1 MFMEFLI
8 TEKQLAKILLE
19 ERDNSLQNSM
29 KTLYNFTK
37 EMVSKVTRIY
47 GVNLRMFL
55 TWGTSVG
62 GLMLPL
68 DAFLKT
74 GEFNL
79 DENQKMLILAGVTF
93 ALFFEG
99 KRGLTK
105 ILTTIKENGLEEA
118 FDAGLL
124 KAYQLKDSFTNFLRS
139 TKVITSQV
147 LEIISYAFLIP
158 IIGDVQNMAGDVT
171 NITESSIMIAE
182 RLAASG
188 AVLLSREVLV
198 SLFKKLFKKLQ

>member
-1 MFMEFLI
+1 MEFLI
-8 TEKQLAKILLE
+8 SQSQLNLILNEQRNDDVLSS
-19 ERDNSLQNSM
+19 SLKKM
-29 KTLYNFTK
+29 KSFTNN
-37 EMVSKVTRIY
+37 MVGRVLKTYDI
-47 GVNLRMFL
+47 NLKMFL
-55 TWGTSVG
+55 TWGTSIG
-62 GLMLPL
+62 GLVMPL
-68 DAFLKT
+68 NEFLKSGDFDLSESERYLVLSGIAFL
-74 GEFNL
+74 
-79 DENQKMLILAGVTF
+79 I
-93 ALFFEG
+93 FFEG
-99 KRGLTK
+99 KRGLSK

-158 IIGDVQNMAGDVT
+158 IIGDVQNIAGDVT

>member
-1 MFMEFLI
+1 LNEQRNDDVLSS
-8 TEKQLAKILLE
+8 
-19 ERDNSLQNSM
+19 SLKKM
-29 KTLYNFTK
+29 KSFTNN
-37 EMVSKVTRIY
+37 MVGRVLKTYDI
-47 GVNLRMFL
+47 NLKMFL
-55 TWGTSVG
+55 TWGTSIG
-62 GLMLPL
+62 GLVMPL
-68 DAFLKT
+68 NEFLKSGNFELSESERYLVLSGIAFL
-74 GEFNL
+74 
-79 DENQKMLILAGVTF
+79 I
-93 ALFFEG
+93 FFEG
-99 KRGLTK
+99 KRGLSK

>member
-1 MFMEFLI
+1 MEFLI
-8 TEKQLAKILLE
+8 SQSQLNLILNEQRNDDILSS
-19 ERDNSLQNSM
+19 SLKKM
-29 KTLYNFTK
+29 KSFTNN
-37 EMVSKVTRIY
+37 MVGRVLKTYDI
-47 GVNLRMFL
+47 NLKMFL
-55 TWGTSVG
+55 TWGTSIG
-62 GLMLPL
+62 GLVMPL
-68 DAFLKT
+68 NEFLKS
-74 GEFNL
+74 GNL
-79 DENQKMLILAGVTF
+79 DLSESERYLVLSGISFLI
-93 ALFFEG
+93 FFEG
-99 KRGLTK
+99 KRGLSK

-158 IIGDVQNMAGDVT
+158 IIGDVQNIAGDVT

-188 AVLLSREVLV
+188 VVLLSREVLV

>member
-1 MFMEFLI
+1 MEFLI
-8 TEKQLAKILLE
+8 SQSQLNLILNEQKNDDVLSS
-19 ERDNSLQNSM
+19 SLKKM
-29 KTLYNFTK
+29 KSFTNN
-37 EMVSKVTRIY
+37 MVGRVLKTYDI
-47 GVNLRMFL
+47 NLKMFL
-55 TWGTSVG
+55 TWGTSIG
-62 GLMLPL
+62 GLVMPL
-68 DAFLKT
+68 NEFLKSGNFDLSESERYLVLSGIAFL
-74 GEFNL
+74 
-79 DENQKMLILAGVTF
+79 I
-93 ALFFEG
+93 FFEG
-99 KRGLTK
+99 KRGLGK

-188 AVLLSREVLV
+188 AVLLSREVLI